1 MISSKGTRG
10 SRPLSMI
17 QSAGRERTQL
27 GPLLAQSSAYS
38 EFGVPYDASGW
49 HFHMWGQRDAA
60 QNAITSWSRLIW
72 PICQQGLARMV
83 CRFSADRSRC
93 TTIANFTSEFANP
106 RASGGVV
113 FALGVASDA
122 WQMKKAIDRSV
133 EGRSLRPAAAQATRS
148 LTTWGAVWAGA
159 ELLGLGGA
167 LAGIETGPGIVVTSG
182 IGAIVGGF
190 IGLFASNWLARK
202 IESAGL
208 QVSPRK
214 SKIRYRVG

>member
-1 MISSKGTRG
+1 
-10 SRPLSMI
+10 LSII
-17 QSAGRERTQL
+17 QSAWRERSRL
-27 GPLLAQSSAYS
+27 ALLHAQPSAYS
-38 EFGVPYDASGW
+38 EFGVPYVSGRR
-49 HFHMWGQRDAA
+49 FNELARGTGAVPNSNAAWG
-60 QNAITSWSRLIW
+60 RLIW
-72 PICQQGLARMV
+72 PICQQGLARIV

-93 TTIANFTSEFANP
+93 TAIARFAGEFTNP

-122 WQMKKAIDRSV
+122 WLMKKAIDRSL
-133 EGRSLRPAAAQATRS
+133 EAKTLRPAAAQATRS

-167 LAGIETGPGIVVTSG
+167 LAGIESGPGVVVTSG

-202 IESAGL
+202 IENAGL
-208 QVSPRK
+208 RVSPR
-214 SKIRYRVG
+214 RYRVD

>member
-1 MISSKGTRG
+1 
-10 SRPLSMI
+10 MI
-17 QSAGRERTQL
+17 QSTWRERARFEAL
-27 GPLLAQSSAYS
+27 HAQSLGYS
-38 EFGVPYDASGW
+38 EFGVPYVSGW
-49 HFHMWGQRDAA
+49 HFNKWGQGSASA
-60 QNAITSWSRLIW
+60 QDTLFSLSRLIW
-72 PICQQGLARMV
+72 PLCQQGLARIV

-93 TTIANFTSEFANP
+93 TAIARFTGEFTNP

-133 EGRSLRPAAAQATRS
+133 EAGTLRPAAAQATRS

-167 LAGIETGPGIVVTSG
+167 LVGIETGPGVVVTSG

-202 IESAGL
+202 IENAGL
-208 QVSPRK
+208 QVPRK
-214 SKIRYRVG
+214 PKIRYRIE

>member
-1 MISSKGTRG
+1 MSIN
-10 SRPLSMI
+10 
-17 QSAGRERTQL
+17 QSAWRERTKL
-27 GPLLAQSSAYS
+27 ALLQAQPSTYS
-38 EFGVPYDASGW
+38 EFGVPYVSGW
-49 HFHMWGQRDAA
+49 HFNKLAGRGAVQNSTAAWG
-60 QNAITSWSRLIW
+60 RLIW
-72 PICQQGLARMV
+72 PLCQQGLARIA

-93 TTIANFTSEFANP
+93 TAIARFTGEFTDP

-122 WQMKKAIDRSV
+122 WLMKKAIDRSL
-133 EGRSLRPAAAQATRS
+133 EAKTLRPAAAQATRS

-167 LAGIETGPGIVVTSG
+167 LAGIESGPGVVVTSG

-202 IESAGL
+202 IENAGL
-208 QVSPRK
+208 RVSPR
-214 SKIRYRVG
+214 RYRVD

>member
-1 MISSKGTRG
+1 MALHA
-10 SRPLSMI
+10 P
-17 QSAGRERTQL
+17 
-27 GPLLAQSSAYS
+27 SSAYS
-38 EFGVPYDASGW
+38 EFGVPIVSSW
-49 HFHMWGQRDAA
+49 HFNKLGQGGDAA
-60 QNAITSWSRLIW
+60 QSAMSHWSRLIW
-72 PICQQGLARMV
+72 PICQQGLARIV

-93 TTIANFTSEFANP
+93 TAIARFTGEFANP

-133 EGRSLRPAAAQATRS
+133 ETKTLRPAAAQATRS

-167 LAGIETGPGIVVTSG
+167 LAGIETGPGVVVTSG

-190 IGLFASNWLARK
+190 VGLFASNWLARK
-202 IESAGL
+202 IENVGL
-208 QVSPRK
+208 RVSPRK
-214 SKIRYRVG
+214 SKIRYRVE